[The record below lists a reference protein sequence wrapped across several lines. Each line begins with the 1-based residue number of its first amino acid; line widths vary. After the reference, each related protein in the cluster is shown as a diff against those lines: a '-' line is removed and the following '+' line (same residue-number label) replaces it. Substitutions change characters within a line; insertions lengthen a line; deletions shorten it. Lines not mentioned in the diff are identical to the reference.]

1 MIIKSIFFSKGQMHR
16 ENHDLE
22 LSSLNFCWNFLGLRA
37 RRILAILRHFKSIS
51 CQFSSMSSYGNSFF
65 FLVFQQV
72 LDSTVGSIKMIEE
85 GRRTEHQKVLKVM
98 MQIKLLDDHNGLIK
112 LKVNDEL
119 KRCF

>member
-1 MIIKSIFFSKGQMHR
+1 MHM

-22 LSSLNFCWNFLGLRA
+22 LSSLNFCRNFLGLRA

-65 FLVFQQV
+65 ILVFQQV

>member
-22 LSSLNFCWNFLGLRA
+22 LSSLNFCRNFLGLRA